1 MLNVQMI
8 SAAADP
14 IKTVENFTS
23 RLKSSDFSPMLCLS
37 ICMLFTVPTDSVELS
52 LSPALLENSD
62 S

>member
-1 MLNVQMI
+1 MLNAQMR

-14 IKTVENFTS
+14 IKTVNNSTC
-23 RLKSSDFSPMLCLS
+23 RLESSDFSLMLCLS
-37 ICMLFTVPTDSVELS
+37 ICMLSTVPTDSVELS